1 MSNCFADFLQQSGLY
16 DSIDINRDNIKDLCE
31 LIGGKVKI
39 SEYCMEC
46 GEKRVYSMSPIEF
59 LFNAG
64 EHGRHLC
71 NLADKLEGLQKLP
84 KICSTSEPSDEDW
97 YWTNCQ
103 IEDATRVMIFPFTCA
118 MNENHHL
125 DYVVITIGKTMIKI
139 GQYPSVA
146 DLYFPNLKQYN
157 KDIDKQSLKE
167 LKRAIGLHAQGIGVG
182 SYVYLRRI
190 FERIVEKAKQQAEA
204 DQKIDLSEYNKMKVP
219 ERIKLLK
226 DYLPEMISSNP
237 VIYGIVSKGIHELSE
252 EECIKYFPVMKDC
265 IIIILDQWEQKRREQ
280 ENIKKLGTSLASI
293 SSQISQ

>member
-1 MSNCFADFLQQSGLY
+1 MIHHKQA
-16 DSIDINRDNIKDLCE
+16 
-31 LIGGKVKI
+31 
-39 SEYCMEC
+39 
-46 GEKRVYSMSPIEF
+46 
-59 LFNAG
+59 LFSFV
-64 EHGRHLC
+64 L
-71 NLADKLEGLQKLP
+71 
-84 KICSTSEPSDEDW
+84 
-97 YWTNCQ
+97 
-103 IEDATRVMIFPFTCA
+103 FPFVCT
-118 MNENHHL
+118 MEENHRL
-125 DYVVITIGKTMIKI
+125 DYAVRTIGNTMIKI

-146 DLYFPNLKQYN
+146 DLEFPNLKKYS
-157 KDIDKQSLKE
+157 KDIDKESMKE

-204 DQKIDLSEYNKMKVP
+204 DQKIDLSEYNKMRVQ
-219 ERIKLLK
+219 ERISLLK

-293 SSQISQ
+293 SPVVPFTVKYLTVPTSTSPVVNVVFNNEADPTSISPVVTLISNLSKL

>member
-1 MSNCFADFLQQSGLY
+1 MSNCFADFLQKSGLY
-16 DSIDINRDNIKDLCE
+16 DTIEINRDNIKDLCD
-31 LIGGKVKI
+31 LIDGKVKI
-39 SEYCMEC
+39 SEYCTEC
-46 GEKRVYSMSPIEF
+46 GEKRVYSMQPIEF
-59 LFNAG
+59 LFNTG
-64 EHGRHLC
+64 KHGRHLIR
-71 NLADKLEGLQKLP
+71 LADKLDELQRLP
-84 KICSTSEPSDEDW
+84 KICGRPERSDEDW
-97 YWTNCQ
+97 YWSNWETQ
-103 IEDATRVMIFPFTCA
+103 EATRILLFPFVCT
-118 MNENHHL
+118 MEENHRL
-125 DYVVITIGKTMIKI
+125 DYAVRTIGNTMIKI

-146 DLYFPNLKQYN
+146 DLEFPNLKKYS
-157 KDIDKQSLKE
+157 KDIDKESMKE

-204 DQKIDLSEYNKMKVP
+204 DQKIDLSEYNKMRVQ
-219 ERIKLLK
+219 ERISLLK